1 MPRGRVSIGGV
12 VPGVLGTIATLLFLL
27 ATQTGLLT
35 VAAVVTSLYPA
46 LTVLL
51 AALVLHERIGR
62 TQGVGLGLALACVA
76 LVAAG

>member
-1 MPRGRVSIGGV
+1 M
-12 VPGVLGTIATLLFLL
+12 
-27 ATQTGLLT
+27 
-35 VAAVVTSLYPA
+35 TSLYPA

-62 TQGVGLGLALACVA
+62 TQGVGLGLALVCVA